1 MSSCCFHPCLC
12 SIMTQ
17 HWPSNDTVEETKETQ
32 IYACTTAQHWLITTS
47 THNLRNTIHSRE
59 AEKKDRIEAT
69 KGKVYLTIRSAISVF
84 VVFNQS
90 SHRYNFDRWRFCKS
104 LIHSHLYRSQATYH
118 TGHITFRLH
127 IHHLTFIL
135 GGGGDGGEI
144 TGKNAGNPVA
154 TAQDGFSTITSVKPL
169 DIGFSW

>member
-1 MSSCCFHPCLC
+1 
-12 SIMTQ
+12 MTQ
-17 HWPSNDTVEETKETQ
+17 LKRRKKPKSMR
-32 IYACTTAQHWLITTS
+32 AQQHSIGSSQPPHTTS
-47 THNLRNTIHSRE
+47 EILFI
-59 AEKKDRIEAT
+59 AEKQKKKDRIEAT

-154 TAQDGFSTITSVKPL
+154 AVRDGFSTITSVKPL
-169 DIGFSW
+169 DIGFSWWDLEAISKHCTHTKYF